1 MHLEI
6 LVEEPSAEVA
16 LQVLVPK
23 IAPEA
28 TFQIHPHQGKPAL
41 LGRLVH
47 KLRGYAAYMK
57 PDWRIVVLVDRDRED
72 CVDLKKKLAAAA
84 VKAGIPGH
92 VLNRIAIEEL
102 EAWFL
107 GDVPALTKAYPNT
120 PPTLGARKGYR
131 DPDAI
136 SGTWEA
142 LERALQKGGYFP
154 GGLGKQQAAGAIA
167 AHMDVETNRSHSF
180 RVFRDGIRNLGNPI
194 P

>member
-1 MHLEI
+1 MHFAI

-92 VLNRIAIEEL
+92 VLPHRH
-102 EAWFL
+102 
-107 GDVPALTKAYPNT
+107 
-120 PPTLGARKGYR
+120 R
-131 DPDAI
+131 
-136 SGTWEA
+136 GT
-142 LERALQKGGYFP
+142 
-154 GGLGKQQAAGAIA
+154 GGLVSRRRARAHQGVSKHAANAGG
-167 AHMDVETNRSHSF
+167 SK
-180 RVFRDGIRNLGNPI
+180 GLP
-194 P
+194 